1 MPKASSPH
9 YALPATKTVRR
20 DGTVTHVR
28 YGKAVAEEICRRI
41 AMGEIWF
48 KICNTGRLPSY
59 TTLYD
64 WLRKKPDF
72 AEGYAQAREMA
83 ADLRADR
90 ALVVA
95 EESTAATVQSDR
107 LRVGA
112 LQWRAAKGAPR
123 RYGSKAGEADRQD
136 AAPLREIVI
145 RVRQFERLIGE
156 DGLAYA
162 REIPLPKDDEA

>member
-1 MPKASSPH
+1 MPKASSP
-9 YALPATKTVRR
+9 YYVLPATKAIRR

-41 AMGEIWF
+41 AMGEMWF

-59 TTLYD
+59 TTLYA
-64 WLRKKPDF
+64 WVRKYPDF

-112 LQWRAAKGAPR
+112 LQWRAANGAPK
-123 RYGSKAGEADRQD
+123 RYGSRASAADRED
-136 AAPLREIVI
+136 AAPMREIVI
-145 RVRQFERLIGE
+145 RVRQFERLIGD
-156 DGLAYA
+156 DGRAYT
-162 REIPLPKDDEA
+162 REIPLPRDDEA

>member
-1 MPKASSPH
+1 MPKASSLY
-9 YALPATKTVRR
+9 YAGPATKTVRR

-64 WLRKKPDF
+64 WLRKHPDF

-83 ADLRADR
+83 ADLRADK

-112 LQWRAAKGAPR
+112 LQWRAAKGAPK
-123 RYGSKAGEADRQD
+123 RYGSKAGESDRHD
-136 AAPLREIVI
+136 AAPPREIVI

-156 DGLAYA
+156 DGLAYV
-162 REIPLPKDDEA
+162 REIPLPPEDEA